1 MLTIKML
8 ATDRQSSAGM
18 FPVVMG
24 CSQTNSEERSESEI
38 ELDLRGVERCQALS
52 RLELLL
58 RTGRH
63 SGLRCLWVR
72 LDPAVPGAGET
83 LFVPIGRRLVDAW
96 RCGTISHCRP
106 LPGAEGGGYHV
117 EYPA

>member
-1 MLTIKML
+1 MVSVCPEPLGV
-8 ATDRQSSAGM
+8 DRSDD
-18 FPVVMG
+18 
-24 CSQTNSEERSESEI
+24 EI

-58 RTGRH
+58 RTGKH
-63 SGLRCLWVR
+63 SGLRWLWVR

-83 LFVPIGRRLVDAW
+83 LFVPVGRRLIDAW
-96 RCGTISHCRP
+96 RCGTISRCRP
-106 LPGAEGGGYHV
+106 LPAAEGGGYHV